1 MWSTA
6 GPYRC
11 LSNTLTLQTSNP
23 ACWRVERVR
32 IGHVSSF
39 GDVPGP
45 CGLNF
50 CSSPAAGSVV
60 VVADV
65 YLCESQRSK
74 IADCLLEGLNEID
87 LLYWS

>member
-6 GPYRC
+6 GSYQC

-23 ACWRVERVR
+23 AWRVETVC

-50 CSSPAAGSVV
+50 CSSPDAGSVV
-60 VVADV
+60 VAAVVAVV
-65 YLCESQRSK
+65 YLCESQRSQ
-74 IADCLLEGLNEID
+74 IADCLLEGLMN
-87 LLYWS
+87 WCKGK